1 MTHSKR
7 VLLVGCGGITK
18 AWLSACRDHFSDRI
32 DLVGFIDI
40 NIDAARARATEYA
53 PGAHVGTSLDDAL
66 ATLRPDI
73 VFNCTIPD
81 AHLATSAAA
90 LNAGAHVLSEKPL
103 AADFAAAL
111 KLRDIA
117 AASGRT
123 LAIVQNYRCRPSAR
137 AVRSALASGSI
148 GRLHTVNAD
157 FFLAPRFGGFRDR
170 MKHVL
175 LLDMAIHTFDAARF
189 FSGTDPR
196 SVFCHEFNP
205 PGSWYDHGA
214 SAHAIFEMTGD
225 VVVNYRGSWCA
236 QGLPTNWNSSWRF
249 IGDRGTLLWNG
260 GDDLRVERVAA
271 WDGKGFHQ
279 PVETEVIPAPAP
291 DPVRDGH
298 AGMIGE
304 FLDALETGARPSTHV
319 NDNLHS
325 FAMVEHA
332 IQSAETGQRVSIN
345 L

>member
-1 MTHSKR
+1 MTPLKR

-18 AWLSACRDHFSDRI
+18 AWLSACRDHFSDRLE
-32 DLVGFIDI
+32 LVGFVDI
-40 NIDAARARATEYA
+40 QADAAKARAAEYA
-53 PGAHVGTSLDDAL
+53 PGAHAGDSLEEAL

-81 AHLATSAAA
+81 AHLAVSSAA
-90 LNAGAHVLSEKPL
+90 LRAGAHVLSEKPL

-111 KLRDIA
+111 RLRDIA
-117 AASGRT
+117 RDSGRT
-123 LAIVQNYRCRPSAR
+123 LAIVQNYRCRPQAR
-137 AVRSALASGSI
+137 AVRELLALGSI

-157 FFLAPRFGGFRDR
+157 FFLAPRFGGFRDQ

-189 FSGTDPR
+189 FSGADPR
-196 SVFCHEFNP
+196 SVYCHEFNP
-205 PGSWYDHGA
+205 PGSWYAHGA
-214 SAHAIFEMTGD
+214 SAHAIFAMTGE

-236 QGLPTNWNSSWRF
+236 QGLPTSWNSSWRF
-249 IGDRGTLLWNG
+249 IGDQGTLLWNG
-260 GDDLRVERVAA
+260 GDDIRLERVTA
-271 WDGKGFHQ
+271 WDGRGFHQ
-279 PVETEVIPAPAP
+279 PVAGEAIAPPPP
-291 DPVRDGH
+291 DPARDGH

-304 FLDALETGARPSTHV
+304 FLDALDAGTAPSTHV
-319 NDNLHS
+319 NDNLNS

-332 IQSAETGQRVSIN
+332 ILSADSGRRVDIQ